1 MASLALASRGD
12 YSHLRAAASSGDVHF
27 IRAFLRDRDAF
38 DLALCVDD
46 AEDDGC
52 TALWHA
58 SARGH
63 ADAVAELIAHGAST
77 EKARHGGAT
86 PLIVASRRGHL
97 GAVRALVDARADL
110 GATCP
115 GEGRAPL
122 HLAADGGHEAV
133 CEVLLA
139 AGADPTAEDA
149 KGMTP
154 CMVAAHRGDAA
165 VLRCLVHH
173 DKVHHGGIEARFDAR
188 HNFRTAAL
196 LLAAKDGD
204 AAGVRALLSAGADSR
219 RAASCLHAAL
229 CGGEL
234 ASARVVEVLAANGA
248 AAGANVDG
256 ATAVRT
262 TTHHDTAVGGETS
275 LHFAARTG
283 SKGVTRAL
291 LDAAPIDVDAADA
304 TGRTPLHVA
313 ATHGHASC
321 VEALLAAGA
330 DANARETTNKRT
342 ALHCA
347 ARAGHLDCVRALC
360 ERTSG
365 ESGKKIDVNA
375 GDDHWGTPLHA
386 AVGEGHVAVVDWL
399 LSRAGAD
406 VDAANR
412 DMCTPLHESVRW
424 ADARTT
430 AILLGAGASPAK
442 RTKRGLTPLH
452 VAVAGFGSSSRAS
465 AAAAS
470 ALSIHGYVDDRSSSA
485 AVSADTKRILRL
497 RRGGQVE
504 DGDWYDLRADQA
516 RRDDIVDAL
525 LAVLPAC
532 DVDARCFEGGSTPLY
547 LAARWGHAGWLKK
560 LIDAGAD
567 VDAARERPDPGLGG
581 SVVGP
586 GGPTPLQAARAMGH
600 RECVAVLLEHGAAE
614 AA

>member
-12 YSHLRAAASSGDVHF
+12 YSNLRAAASAGDVHF

-38 DLALCVDD
+38 DLARCVND

-115 GEGRAPL
+115 GEGRTPL

-133 CEVLLA
+133 CGVLLA

-173 DKVHHGGIEARFDAR
+173 DKRGGGVEALFDGR

-196 LLAAKDGD
+196 LLAAADGD
-204 AAGVRALLSAGADSR
+204 AQGVRALLSAGADSR

-234 ASARVVEVLAANGA
+234 ASARVVEVLAKGADAN
-248 AAGANVDG
+248 G
-256 ATAVRT
+256 ATAVT
-262 TTHHDTAVGGETS
+262 AVDGATAVGGETS

-283 SKGVTRAL
+283 STGVTKAL
-291 LDAAPIDVDAADA
+291 LDAAPIDVDAVDVA
-304 TGRTPLHVA
+304 GRTPLHVA
-313 ATHGHASC
+313 ATHGHA
-321 VEALLAAGA
+321 VVVDALLAAGA
-330 DANARETTNKRT
+330 DPNIKEKNGGRT
-342 ALHCA
+342 AMHCA
-347 ARAGHLDCVRALC
+347 ARAGHLDCVRALGADR
-360 ERTSG
+360 ERG
-365 ESGKKIDVNA
+365 CDVNA
-375 GDDHWGTPLHA
+375 RDDHWGTPLHA
-386 AVGEGHVAVVDWL
+386 AVGEGHVAIVDWL
-399 LSRAGAD
+399 LDAGGAD
-406 VDAANR
+406 VDAADR

-424 ADARTT
+424 ADARVTSV
-430 AILLGAGASPAK
+430 LLARGASPAK

-452 VAVAGFGSSSRAS
+452 VAVAGFGATSRAS

-470 ALSIHGYVDDRSSSA
+470 ALSLHGFDDSRSDS
-485 AVSADTKRILRL
+485 KRILRL

-525 LAVLPAC
+525 LASGAC

-547 LAARWGHAGWLKK
+547 LAARWGHAAWVKK
-560 LIDAGAD
+560 LIAAGAD

-586 GGPTPLQAARAMGH
+586 GGPTPLQAERAVGH
-600 RECVAVLLEHGAAE
+600 SECVAVLLEHGAAE

>member
-12 YSHLRAAASSGDVHF
+12 YSHLRAAAAAGDVHF

-38 DLALCVDD
+38 DLARCVND

-97 GAVRALVDARADL
+97 GAVRALVDASADL
-110 GATCP
+110 RATCP

-133 CEVLLA
+133 CGVLLA

-173 DKVHHGGIEARFDAR
+173 DKRLGAQLFDAR

-196 LLAAKDGD
+196 LLAAADGD
-204 AAGVRALLSAGADSR
+204 AQGVRALLSAGSDSR
-219 RAASCLHAAL
+219 RAASSLHAAL

-234 ASARVVEVLAANGA
+234 ASARVLEVLAKGANADA
-248 AAGANVDG
+248 AAPVVD
-256 ATAVRT
+256 
-262 TTHHDTAVGGETS
+262 ETS

-283 SKGVTRAL
+283 STGVTRAL
-291 LDAAPIDVDAADA
+291 LDATPIDVNAVDAA
-304 TGRTPLHVA
+304 GRTPLHVA
-313 ATHGHASC
+313 ATHGHAVV
-321 VEALLAAGA
+321 VEALIAAGA
-330 DANARETTNKRT
+330 DASVKEKDGGCT
-342 ALHCA
+342 ALHRA
-347 ARAGHLDCVRALC
+347 ARGGHLDCVRALC
-360 ERTSG
+360 AADSRG
-365 ESGKKIDVNA
+365 CDVNA
-375 GDDHWGTPLHA
+375 RDDHWGTPLHA

-399 LSRAGAD
+399 LAHAGAD

-412 DMCTPLHESVRW
+412 DMCSPLHESVRW
-424 ADARTT
+424 ADARVT
-430 AILLGAGASPAK
+430 AILLSRGASPAK
-442 RTKRGLTPLH
+442 RTRRGLTPLH
-452 VAVAGFGSSSRAS
+452 VAVAGFGATSRAS

-470 ALSIHGYVDDRSSSA
+470 ALSLHGFVGDDSTRGDS
-485 AVSADTKRILRL
+485 KRILRL

-525 LAVLPAC
+525 LATGAC

-547 LAARWGHAGWLKK
+547 LAARWGHAGWVKK

-567 VDAARERPDPGLGG
+567 VDAARERPDLSLGG
-581 SVVGP
+581 AVVGP
-586 GGPTPLQAARAMGH
+586 GGPTPLQAARAVGH

>member
-12 YSHLRAAASSGDVHF
+12 YSHLRAAAAAGDVHF

-38 DLALCVDD
+38 DLARCVND

-110 GATCP
+110 RATCP

-133 CEVLLA
+133 CGVLLA

-173 DKVHHGGIEARFDAR
+173 DKRLGAQLFDAR

-196 LLAAKDGD
+196 LLAAADGD
-204 AAGVRALLSAGADSR
+204 AQGVRALLSAGSDSR
-219 RAASCLHAAL
+219 RAASSLHAAL

-234 ASARVVEVLAANGA
+234 ASARVLEVLAKG
-248 AAGANVDG
+248 AGADG
-256 ATAVRT
+256 AV
-262 TTHHDTAVGGETS
+262 AVGGETS

-283 SKGVTRAL
+283 STGVTRAL
-291 LDAAPIDVDAADA
+291 LDAAPIDVDAVDA
-304 TGRTPLHVA
+304 AGRTPLHVA
-313 ATHGHASC
+313 ATHGHAVV
-321 VEALLAAGA
+321 VEALIAAGA
-330 DANARETTNKRT
+330 DASAKEKDGGCT
-342 ALHCA
+342 ALHRA
-347 ARAGHLDCVRALC
+347 ARGGHLDCVRALC
-360 ERTSG
+360 GARDG
-365 ESGKKIDVNA
+365 CDVNA
-375 GDDHWGTPLHA
+375 RDDHWGTPLHA

-399 LSRAGAD
+399 LANAGAV
-406 VDAANR
+406 VDAADR
-412 DMCTPLHESVRW
+412 DACAPLHESVRW
-424 ADARTT
+424 ADARVT
-430 AILLGAGASPAK
+430 AILLSRGASPAK
-442 RTKRGLTPLH
+442 RTRRGLTPLH
-452 VAVAGFGSSSRAS
+452 VAVAGFGATSRAS

-470 ALSIHGYVDDRSSSA
+470 ALSLHGYVGDDSERGDS
-485 AVSADTKRILRL
+485 KRILRL

-525 LAVLPAC
+525 LATGAC

-547 LAARWGHAGWLKK
+547 LAARWGHAGWAKK

-581 SVVGP
+581 AVVGP
-586 GGPTPLQAARAMGH
+586 GGPTPLQAARAVGH